1 MRTDMNGYEKAQALG
16 LSGTTA
22 ENVAVL
28 QTLAVDDITRL
39 ELGKWLRETKMLSS
53 TGTEWYGTLEDAIKS
68 GDIKGDTLTGIN
80 DLKSILAGI
89 GGDGLATTHPYW
101 AGVVWKL
108 ISTLAAG
115 NPEIISSFYDRCGGR
130 PYADMSEE
138 LYSSQKEAAEAA
150 QAKAALVQYA
160 ETRKTEFD
168 AAYNLTLRDINN
180 GQITTEAG
188 VNDSLGVVG

>member
-1 MRTDMNGYEKAQALG
+1 MNGYEKAAALG

-39 ELGKWLRETKMLSS
+39 ELGKWLRETGMLSS
-53 TGTEWYGTLEDAIKS
+53 TGTEWYGTLQTAIDAGQIA
-68 GDIKGDTLTGIN
+68 GDTLTGIN

-101 AGVVWKL
+101 AGVVWNL
-108 ISTLAAG
+108 ISALSQG
-115 NPEIISSFYDRCGGR
+115 NTDLINSFYARGGGR
-130 PYADMSEE
+130 PYAALTVEQFE
-138 LYSSQKEAAEAA
+138 A
-150 QAKAALVQYA
+150 QAAAAAASQAKVDLVEYT

-188 VNDSLGVVG
+188 VNDSLGVI